1 MKGYNN
7 ARWCHMQH
15 SFLGSSRA
23 QHLFLMQSGGM
34 LDWQMSQTASKQ
46 HRLQSLWCRMC
57 TSVRGNWRLH
67 ISIQWYSALQGM
79 KHRMPVE
86 VQARL
91 PVSAWDIVS
100 MTVLLKTVMLNTGT
114 MISTK
119 LVYLSTV
126 VDFFTMSQEA
136 VWLSNHEHSTG

>member
-1 MKGYNN
+1 
-7 ARWCHMQH
+7 
-15 SFLGSSRA
+15 
-23 QHLFLMQSGGM
+23 
-34 LDWQMSQTASKQ
+34 
-46 HRLQSLWCRMC
+46 
-57 TSVRGNWRLH
+57 
-67 ISIQWYSALQGM
+67 M
-79 KHRMPVE
+79 KHQMPVE